1 MNARGRLAG
10 DRHAAV
16 GVLAAAGALLILAA
30 GAAGA
35 ASAAPAAAPPAAA
48 NAADRSL
55 GDPRAP
61 VTVIEY
67 ASVGC
72 PHCADWANDVFPLL
86 RKKYIDTGKVR
97 FELHEM
103 LTGSPNL
110 AAAGFLLA
118 RCAAPDKYFQVV
130 DDIYAQQGD
139 IVRGGVDVLAQVGQ
153 HAGVDRDH
161 FDACLRDSAALEAL
175 NARTLAD
182 AQAHGVSG
190 TPTFF
195 VGAERLDGEQPLE
208 ALEAA
213 IARARH

>member
-1 MNARGRLAG
+1 MS
-10 DRHAAV
+10 V
-16 GVLAAAGALLILAA
+16 
-30 GAAGA
+30 
-35 ASAAPAAAPPAAA
+35 
-48 NAADRSL
+48 
-55 GDPRAP
+55 GDPHAP

-86 RKKYIDTGKVR
+86 RKKYIDSGKVR

-130 DDIYAQQGD
+130 DDIYAQQAD
-139 IVRGGVDVLAQVGQ
+139 IMKGGIDVLAKVGE
-153 HAGVDRDH
+153 HAGLNRAR
-161 FDACLRDSAALEAL
+161 FDSCLQDTAALEAL
-175 NARTLAD
+175 NTRTQAD
-182 AQAHGVSG
+182 ALAHGVTG

-195 VGAERLDGEQPLE
+195 VNGERLEGEQSLE
-208 ALEAA
+208 ALDAA
-213 IARARH
+213 IARAKR

>member
-1 MNARGRLAG
+1 MSAPQRAPARTAL
-10 DRHAAV
+10 
-16 GVLAAAGALLILAA
+16 LAAALFVFVGTTPAGALPV
-30 GAAGA
+30 
-35 ASAAPAAAPPAAA
+35 APAQ
-48 NAADRSL
+48 DMSL

-61 VTVIEY
+61 VTIIEY

-130 DDIYAQQGD
+130 DDIYAQQAD
-139 IVRGGVDVLAQVGQ
+139 IVRGGIDTLAKVGER
-153 HAGVDRDH
+153 AGVDRPR
-161 FDACLRDSAALEAL
+161 FDSCLQDTAALEAL
-175 NARTLAD
+175 NARTQAD
-182 AQAHGVSG
+182 AQAHGVTG

-195 VGAERLDGEQPLE
+195 VGTERLEGEQSLE
-208 ALEAA
+208 ALDAA
-213 IARARH
+213 IARAKR